1 MIIKFLKSYD
11 IWEDDCTGW
20 FDLYSIDDFQVYPK
34 SEYDFDT
41 VVPVQLVEK
50 FEETLNGS
58 KMDYE
63 NVILSLYYDL
73 IITSNDCCTFDEF
86 YQENAYNITYL
97 EKRLK
102 DKLNVTVEVL

>member
-20 FDLYSIDDFQVYPK
+20 FDLYSVDGVQVYPK
-34 SEYDFDT
+34 SEYDYDT
-41 VVPVQLVEK
+41 VIPDWVVEK

-63 NVILSLYYDL
+63 NVILALYYDL
-73 IITSNDCCTFDEF
+73 IITSNDSCTFDEF
-86 YQENAYNITYL
+86 YQENVYNIAYL